1 MARVA
6 PEKMGSRPILPLSFL
21 FSGTAGVCMPN
32 RILREGILTSE
43 RIDLLNFEEELFYR
57 RLMSVVD
64 DFGRF
69 EAIPKLLRSKCYP
82 LKIDDVKNEDIEKW
96 LFACVKAG
104 LITVYSVSG
113 KKFLE
118 MIDFRQQKRA
128 KESKYPSSDN
138 ECSADDIG
146 CVADDAHMKSN
157 AHLGEGVC
165 EDVCDSNGE
174 NSTPSQESKTA
185 DTCPHQ
191 QIIDLYHEILPSARR
206 IRDWTP
212 SRAKV
217 LRTRW
222 REDKKR
228 QNLEW
233 WETLFKYIA
242 GCDFLMGRISTPGRA
257 PFEIA
262 LDWILKPENLIKI
275 REGAY
280 ENRGTVA

>member
-1 MARVA
+1 MARARNIKPGFFTNDELAECSPYARLLFAGLWTIADREGRVEDRPKKIKALVLPFDDVDCNELLQQLNEHGFILRYEVNGESYIQVEKWSKHQNPHVKESASEIPA
-6 PEKMGSRPILPLSFL
+6 PELNGANI
-21 FSGTAGVCMPN
+21 
-32 RILREGILTSE
+32 REEQDKHHTSTVQE
-43 RIDLLNFEEELFYR
+43 QEEHTTNPADSLNL
-57 RLMSVVD
+57 
-64 DFGRF
+64 
-69 EAIPKLLRSKCYP
+69 IP
-82 LKIDDVKNEDIEKW
+82 
-96 LFACVKAG
+96 
-104 LITVYSVSG
+104 
-113 KKFLE
+113 
-118 MIDFRQQKRA
+118 
-128 KESKYPSSDN
+128 
-138 ECSADDIG
+138 
-146 CVADDAHMKSN
+146 
-157 AHLGEGVC
+157 
-165 EDVCDSNGE
+165 DSLCNGE
-174 NSTPSQESKTA
+174 NSLPSQEAKAT

-280 ENRGTVA
+280 ENRGTAA